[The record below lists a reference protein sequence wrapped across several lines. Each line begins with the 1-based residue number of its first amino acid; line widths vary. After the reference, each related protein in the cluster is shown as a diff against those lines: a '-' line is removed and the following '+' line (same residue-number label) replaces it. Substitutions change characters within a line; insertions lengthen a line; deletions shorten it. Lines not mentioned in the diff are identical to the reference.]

1 MFKLFLV
8 MAALAGGSAVVLG
21 AFAAHGLKGRLEAG
35 LLSAFGTGVE
45 YQFYHAL
52 ALLGAA
58 LLLHAQPQSAYW
70 WQAAG
75 GLFALG
81 ILLFSGSLYGLA
93 LLGWK
98 WLGPVTPLGG
108 LCLIAA
114 WLCLL
119 IGALRLP

>member
-1 MFKLFLV
+1 MVKLFL
-8 MAALAGGSAVVLG
+8 MLAALAGATAVALG
-21 AFAAHGLKGRLEAG
+21 AFAAHGLKGRLETG

-52 ALLGAA
+52 ALLAVA
-58 LLLHAQPQSAYW
+58 LLLQAQSTTWWQSA
-70 WQAAG
+70 G
-75 GLFALG
+75 CLFTLG

-108 LCLIAA
+108 LCLIAG

-119 IGALRLP
+119 VGALRLP